1 MERIVITR
9 GARTCANR
17 LCHAAALLLL
27 AAGCGPQLKPQQ
39 RALLNEARAAY
50 DQQRYPVAISK
61 LDAFLGEVKDH
72 PAAGDAYYLRGLS
85 QARSGQRAQAYADLR
100 SCVTVSDDG
109 QTIWRAYMLLGT
121 MYFEDERWD
130 DGLQALRAAAERMPD
145 RAPRDTVLARLAM
158 CFERTGRWIEAR
170 ERYAQIAQRYPSG
183 PYGDWARRRQQLKP
197 DHFAVQCG
205 AFSQPRNA
213 DTLVAGLKA
222 RGFAAFA
229 RSEPR
234 ERGTMQVVLV
244 GPYAGYD
251 EARRALE
258 SVRGRASD
266 LVRDPVIWP

>member
-1 MERIVITR
+1 MNQFVIGRHSGLHAPHSRIV
-9 GARTCANR
+9 
-17 LCHAAALLLL
+17 AAILLF

-39 RALLNEARAAY
+39 RALLDEARAAY

-61 LDAFLGEVKDH
+61 LDAFLGQVKDH

-85 QARSGQRAQAYADLR
+85 QARSGQRASAYADLR
-100 SCVTVSDDG
+100 SCVTVSDDSE
-109 QTIWRAYMLLGT
+109 TVWRAYMLLGT

-145 RAPRDTVLARLAM
+145 RAPKDTVLARLAM
-158 CFERTGRWIEAR
+158 CFERTGRWVEAR

-183 PYGDWARRRQQLKP
+183 PYGDWARRRQLLKP

-205 AFSQPRNA
+205 AFSQSRNA
-213 DTLVAGLKA
+213 DTLVAGLKS
-222 RGFAAFA
+222 RGFPAQV

-234 ERGTMQVVLV
+234 ERGTMQVVLL
-244 GPYAGYD
+244 GRYASYE
-251 EARRALE
+251 EARSALE
-258 SVRGRASD
+258 SLRVSASD